1 MRKVRE
7 ADERGPHNKEWA
19 RCAVALLLLSFVVF
33 PWERDFNSTG
43 LHGMVFCTLKR
54 GAVLPCEPCAGRTF
68 RLTRYR
74 ERTFNVLSKSMRNEK
89 DDIFCA
95 GERESP
101 ARMRKFE
108 GVKQFPKLR
117 LS

>member
-1 MRKVRE
+1 M
-7 ADERGPHNKEWA
+7 
-19 RCAVALLLLSFVVF
+19 CCSLLLLSFVVF
-33 PWERDFNSTG
+33 RSERDRNSTC
-43 LHGMVFCTLKR
+43 LHGLVFCTLKR
-54 GAVLPCEPCAGRTF
+54 GAVLPCEPYADRTF
-68 RLTRYR
+68 RLARCR
-74 ERTFNVLSKSMRNEK
+74 ERTFNVLSKSTRNEK

-95 GERESP
+95 GERKSP

>member
-1 MRKVRE
+1 MCCCAFAPFVR
-7 ADERGPHNKEWA
+7 W
-19 RCAVALLLLSFVVF
+19 LSFGAQLH
-33 PWERDFNSTG
+33 PRSTLRADG
-43 LHGMVFCTLKR
+43 SALKR
-54 GAVLPCEPCAGRTF
+54 GAVLPCEPCADRTF
-68 RLTRYR
+68 RLARYR